1 LLALAACAKTVQP
14 APAAMATAPA
24 ASKGVELGDL
34 DRKAAP
40 CDDFYQF
47 ANGAWRTQNPIPAS
61 MDRWSRRWQ
70 AGEQNKEN

>member
-1 LLALAACAKTVQP
+1 
-14 APAAMATAPA
+14 MATAPA

-70 AGEQNKEN
+70 AG